1 MNINNFQS
9 KLAMS
14 DVKLFIFR
22 KVIKNA
28 KKPVKLVFKH
38 MKILSSIVAK
48 NVLKNI
54 QMKLL
59 KFINYTFKICYRIKV
74 NLKN

>member
-1 MNINNFQS
+1 
-9 KLAMS
+9 MS
-14 DVKLFIFR
+14 DVKLYVLR

-28 KKPVKLVFKH
+28 KKLVKLVFKH

-54 QMKLL
+54 QMKH
-59 KFINYTFKICYRIKV
+59 
-74 NLKN
+74 